1 LKIIQRERL
10 IDEGYISSTPEWQK
24 VEIDILN
31 AIAAIEWPPN
41 SGSFTIYPERHGNG
55 VVPIKQACM
64 LHLEKQNW
72 MKEYVLSA
80 IGTGKIDAAYRT
92 SKGLFG
98 FEWETGNISSSHRAI
113 NKMAL
118 ALYKKVIVA
127 GVLVLPTRNMYQYL
141 TDRIG
146 NFPELQPYFPL
157 WQSLNSTI
165 EEGVL
170 EIIAIEQD
178 DTITEVARITK
189 GTDGRALV

>member
-1 LKIIQRERL
+1 LKIVQRERL
-10 IDEGYISSTPEWQK
+10 IDEGDISSTLEWQK
-24 VEIDILN
+24 VEKDIID
-31 AIAAIEWPPN
+31 AIATIEWPPM
-41 SGSFTIYPERHGNG
+41 SGSFTLHPTRHGNG

-64 LHLEKQNW
+64 LHLEKQSW

-92 SKGLFG
+92 NKGLFG

-127 GVLVLPTRNMYQYL
+127 GVLVLPSRNMYQYL

-146 NFPELQPYFPL
+146 NFPELQAYFPL
-157 WQSLNSTI
+157 WRSLNSTI
-165 EEGVL
+165 KEGVL

-178 DTITEVARITK
+178 GTSTDVPLITK